1 MMNSLKSILPT
12 MNKVETICALAT
24 NIGQSGIGVI
34 RVSGPLS
41 KLITKKVLNVELEPR
56 VAYYGSFYDEESNQ
70 VDKGVAIFFPEPH
83 SYTGEDVLELHGHGG
98 ISVLRKL
105 LETVTFFGVRLSE
118 PGEFTRRAFLNGK
131 MDLVQAEAVQD
142 LIQASSEKS
151 ALSAVRSL
159 SGEFSEKINTL
170 LSGLID
176 LRAFVEATIDF
187 SDEDIDFLKSHEASK
202 KLKVLKKELLDILDC
217 ANQGA
222 ILRNG
227 LHVAI
232 VGKPNA
238 GKSSLLNALTK
249 QPSAIVTDIAGT
261 TRDVLKETIHIEGM
275 PLHIVDTAGLH
286 KSDNI
291 IEQEGIRRAHAEIN
305 NADIVLLVYDSQDSS
320 ADLSILSDAMINKPI
335 MAIRNKID
343 LLNTKSKIQQHEGQT
358 EISLSA
364 KTGDGIDLLRQ
375 ALSDVAGYNPEGDST
390 FLARKRHIAAIE
402 STLIF
407 VDSSIE
413 QLEVGASELVA
424 EDLRQAGMSLGMI
437 TGEFSSDDL
446 LGEIFSSFCI
456 GK

>member
-1 MMNSLKSILPT
+1 MH
-12 MNKVETICALAT
+12 KVETICAIAT
-24 NIGQSGIGVI
+24 SIGQSGIGVI
-34 RVSGPLS
+34 RISGPFS
-41 KLITKKVLNVELEPR
+41 KLIANKVLNVRLEPR

-70 VDKGVAIFFPEPH
+70 VDKGVAIFFPGPH
-83 SYTGEDVLELHGHGG
+83 SYTGEDVLELQGHGG
-98 ISVLRKL
+98 TSVLRKL
-105 LETVTFFGVRLSE
+105 LETITFFGVRLSE
-118 PGEFTRRAFLNGK
+118 PGEFTKRAFLNGK

-142 LIQASSEKS
+142 LIQASSDKS

-159 SGEFSEKINTL
+159 SGEFSEKINRL
-170 LSGLID
+170 LRNLID
-176 LRAFVEATIDF
+176 LRVFVEATIDF
-187 SDEDIDFLKSHEASK
+187 SDEEIDFLESHEAST
-202 KLKVLKKELLDILDC
+202 KLELLKKELLDILDN

-222 ILRNG
+222 ILRDG

-232 VGKPNA
+232 AGKPNA

-261 TRDVLKETIHIEGM
+261 TRDVLKETIHVDGM
-275 PLHIVDTAGLH
+275 PLHIIDTAGLH

-305 NADIVLLVYDSQDSS
+305 NADVVLLVYDAKDSS
-320 ADLSILSDAMINKPI
+320 PDLFILPEAVMGKPI
-335 MAIRNKID
+335 IAIRNKID
-343 LLNTKSKIQQHEGQT
+343 LLKAKTEIRQFEYQT

-364 KTGDGIDLLRQ
+364 KFGDGVELLRQ
-375 ALSDVAGYNPEGDST
+375 VLSDIAGYNPESDST
-390 FLARKRHIAAIE
+390 FLARKRHILAIE
-402 STLIF
+402 STLI
-407 VDSSIE
+407 SINSAVG
-413 QLEVGASELVA
+413 QLELGASELVA